1 MGERDRQERQE
12 IEGTLRMAWSEWVEG
27 ISWQPQDQFPANDRG
42 PLQYDRGPLQYDRGP
57 LQYDRGP
64 LQYDSDPECDRED
77 EEEKY
82 DTLAERNNGT
92 ETFSSFYDDIKSGT

>member
-1 MGERDRQERQE
+1 MGERDQQERQE

-42 PLQYDRGPLQYDRGP
+42 PLQYDRGPLQYD
-57 LQYDRGP
+57 
-64 LQYDSDPECDRED
+64 SDPECDRED

-82 DTLAERNNGT
+82 DTLAERNNGA
-92 ETFSSFYDDIKSGT
+92 ETFSSFYDNIKSGT

>member
-42 PLQYDRGPLQYDRGP
+42 PLQC
-57 LQYDRGP
+57 
-64 LQYDSDPECDRED
+64 DSDSEWDSRED
-77 EEEKY
+77 REEKY
-82 DTLAERNNGT
+82 DTLKERNNGA

>member
-12 IEGTLRMAWSEWVEG
+12 IEGTLKMAWSDWVEG
-27 ISWQPQDQFPANDRG
+27 ISWQPHGSQDQFPANDRG
-42 PLQYDRGPLQYDRGP
+42 PLQCES
-57 LQYDRGP
+57 
-64 LQYDSDPECDRED
+64 DSEWDSRED

-82 DTLAERNNGT
+82 DTLAERNNGA